1 MRAPENRVPEPKET
15 AVAKAAAS
23 ASTAAGAKSAAAA
36 LDPLDLFDMR
46 AALTDE
52 ERLVQ
57 ESVARLVD
65 GEVLPV
71 IQRCFEEHRF
81 PKELIPKLAS
91 LGLLGSSIEGYE
103 CAGLNAICYGLICQ
117 ELERGDSG
125 IRSFVSVQSSLCM
138 YPIWAFGS
146 EEQKRKYLPGMAR
159 GELIGCF
166 GLTEPHGGSDPAN
179 MKTHAK
185 KRGTDWVLNG
195 SKMWITNGAIAD
207 VAVVWAMTPDGIRGF
222 LVEKGT
228 PGFSAPEIQHKFSL
242 RASIT
247 ASLFFDNV
255 VVPAERVLPGV
266 VGLKGP
272 LSCLTQARYGIAW
285 GVIGAAQACLK
296 QLLDYTATRT
306 LFGRPLSHNQTIQ
319 VRLADMARRI
329 TTAQLLALQLG
340 RMKDAGTMQPAHVSL
355 AKWNNC
361 RMALDI
367 ARDCRDMLGGAGIS
381 AEYSPIRH
389 MLNLESVITYEGTET
404 IHQLTIGREL
414 TGFNAF

>member
-1 MRAPENRVPEPKET
+1 MA
-15 AVAKAAAS
+15 
-23 ASTAAGAKSAAAA
+23 TAAGTAKPAAAI
-36 LDPLDLFDMR
+36 DPLDLYAVR
-46 AALTDE
+46 SALSEE

-65 GEVLPV
+65 TEVLPV
-71 IQRCFEEHRF
+71 IQQCFEQHRF
-81 PKELIPKLAS
+81 PHELVPKLAA

-103 CAGLNAICYGLICQ
+103 CAGLNGVSYGLICQ

-138 YPIWAFGS
+138 YPIYAFGS
-146 EEQKRKYLPGMAR
+146 AEQKQRYLPRMAR

-185 KRGTDWVLNG
+185 RRGGDWVLNG
-195 SKMWITNGAIAD
+195 AKMWITNGSIAGL
-207 VAVVWAMTPDGIRGF
+207 AVVWAMTPDGIRGF
-222 LVEKGT
+222 LVEKDS
-228 PGFSAPEIQHKFSL
+228 PGFAAREIEHKFSL
-242 RASIT
+242 RASVT
-247 ASLFFDNV
+247 AGLFFDNV
-255 VVPAERVLPGV
+255 VVPDSQVLPGV

-272 LSCLTQARYGIAW
+272 LSCLTQARYGISW
-285 GVIGAAQACLK
+285 GVIGAAQACLRS
-296 QLLDYTATRT
+296 LLDYSATRI
-306 LFGRPLSHNQTIQ
+306 LFGRPLAANQTIQ
-319 VRLADMARRI
+319 LRLADMARRI

-340 RMKDAGTMQPAHVSL
+340 RMKDAGTLQPAHVSL

-381 AEYSPIRH
+381 AEYPPIRH

-414 TGFNAF
+414 TGINAF

>member
-1 MRAPENRVPEPKET
+1 MPLN
-15 AVAKAAAS
+15 
-23 ASTAAGAKSAAAA
+23 
-36 LDPLDLFDMR
+36 PLDLYDVSG
-46 AALTDE
+46 ALTE
-52 ERLVQ
+52 EDRMVR
-57 ESVARLVD
+57 ESVGRLVD
-65 GEVLPV
+65 DRVLPI
-71 IQRCFEEHRF
+71 IQECFEEHRF
-81 PKELIPKLAS
+81 PRELIPELAS
-91 LGLLGSSIEGYE
+91 LGLLGSSLEGYG
-103 CAGLNAICYGLICQ
+103 CAGLNGISYGLICQ

-138 YPIWAFGS
+138 YPIHAYGS
-146 EEQKRKYLPGMAR
+146 EEQKQKYLPGMAR
-159 GELIGCF
+159 GEIIGCF

-185 KRGTDWVLNG
+185 RRGKDWVLNG

-207 VAVVWAMTPDGIRGF
+207 LAVVWALTEEGIRGF
-222 LVEKGT
+222 IVEKGT
-228 PGFSAPEIQHKFSL
+228 PGFAAPEIERKFSL
-242 RASIT
+242 RASVT
-247 ASLFFDNV
+247 SALFFDNV
-255 VVPAERVLPGV
+255 TVPESNVLPGV

-285 GVIGAAQACLK
+285 GVIGAAQACLA
-296 QLLDYTATRT
+296 QLLDYSKTRV
-306 LFGRPLSHNQTIQ
+306 LFGRPLAQNQAIQ
-319 VRLADMARRI
+319 IRLADMARRI

-340 RMKDAGTMQPAHVSL
+340 RLKDEGRMQPSHVSL

-381 AEYSPIRH
+381 AEYVPVRH

-414 TGFNAF
+414 TGHNAF

>member
-1 MRAPENRVPEPKET
+1 MSLN
-15 AVAKAAAS
+15 
-23 ASTAAGAKSAAAA
+23 
-36 LDPLDLFDMR
+36 PLDLYDV
-46 AALTDE
+46 AGALSEE

-57 ESVARLVD
+57 ESVGRLVD
-65 GEVLPV
+65 DKVLPI
-71 IQRCFEEHRF
+71 IQECFEEHRF
-81 PKELIPKLAS
+81 PKELIPELAA
-91 LGLLGSSIEGYE
+91 LGLLGSSLEGYG
-103 CAGLNAICYGLICQ
+103 CAGLNGISYGLICQ

-138 YPIWAFGS
+138 YPIHAFGS
-146 EEQKRKYLPGMAR
+146 EEQKQRYLPGMAR
-159 GELIGCF
+159 GEVIGCF

-185 KRGTDWVLNG
+185 RRGKDWVLNG

-207 VAVVWAMTPDGIRGF
+207 LAVVWAMTEEGIRGF
-222 LVEKGT
+222 IVEKDT
-228 PGFSAPEIQHKFSL
+228 PGFAAPEIERKFSL
-242 RASIT
+242 RASVT
-247 ASLFFDNV
+247 SALFFDNV
-255 VVPAERVLPGV
+255 VVPEANVLPGV

-285 GVIGAAQACLK
+285 GVIGAAQACLA
-296 QLLDYTATRT
+296 QLLDYSKTRV
-306 LFGRPLSHNQTIQ
+306 LFGRPLAQNQTIQ

-340 RMKDAGTMQPAHVSL
+340 RLKDEGRMRPPHVSL

-381 AEYSPIRH
+381 AEYVPVRH

-414 TGFNAF
+414 TGHNAF

>member
-1 MRAPENRVPEPKET
+1 VAAHPKP
-15 AVAKAAAS
+15 AAAKA
-23 ASTAAGAKSAAAA
+23 GSAAI
-36 LDPLDLFDMR
+36 DPLDLFDVR
-46 AALTDE
+46 AALSEE

-57 ESVARLVD
+57 DSVARLVD
-65 GEVLPV
+65 AEVLPI
-71 IQRCFEEHRF
+71 IQKAFEEHHF
-81 PKELIPKLAS
+81 PRELVPKLAE
-91 LGLLGSSIEGYE
+91 LGLLGSSIHGYG
-103 CAGLNAICYGLICQ
+103 CAGLNAVCYGLICQ

-138 YPIWAFGS
+138 YPIHAFGS
-146 EEQKRKYLPGMAR
+146 EEQKQKYLPPMAR

-185 KRGTDWVLNG
+185 RRGSDWVLNG
-195 SKMWITNGAIAD
+195 AKMWITNGAIAD
-207 VAVVWAMTPDGIRGF
+207 VAVVWAMTEEGIRGF

-228 PGFSAPEIQHKFSL
+228 PGFAAPEIQHKFSL
-242 RASIT
+242 RASVT
-247 ASLFFDNV
+247 AALYFDNV

-272 LSCLTQARYGIAW
+272 LSCLTQARYGISW

-296 QLLDYTATRT
+296 QLLDYTQTRT
-306 LFGRPLSHNQTIQ
+306 LFGRPLAQNQTIQ
-319 VRLADMARRI
+319 VRLAQMARRI
-329 TTAQLLALQLG
+329 TTAQLLALQLA
-340 RMKDAGTMQPAHVSL
+340 RLKDAGTMQPAHVSL

-361 RMALDI
+361 RMAIEI

-381 AEYSPIRH
+381 AEFAPIRH

-404 IHQLTIGREL
+404 IHQLTIGRLL
-414 TGFNAF
+414 TGFSAF

>member
-1 MRAPENRVPEPKET
+1 MG
-15 AVAKAAAS
+15 KAAAS
-23 ASTAAGAKSAAAA
+23 ADTSAARPAAAA
-36 LDPLDLFDMR
+36 LDPLDLFNVR

-57 ESVARLVD
+57 DSVARLVD
-65 GEVLPV
+65 AEVLPI

-81 PKELIPKLAS
+81 PKELIPQLAS
-91 LGLLGSSIEGYE
+91 LGLLGSSIHGYE

-146 EEQKRKYLPGMAR
+146 EDQKRSFLPGMAR

-207 VAVVWAMTPDGIRGF
+207 VAVVWAQTAEGIRGF
-222 LVEKGT
+222 IVEKGAA
-228 PGFSAPEIQHKFSL
+228 GFSAPEIQHKFSL

-247 ASLFFDNV
+247 AALFFDNV
-255 VVPAERVLPGV
+255 VVPEERVLPGV

-296 QLLDYTATRT
+296 QLLEYSATRT
-306 LFGRPLSHNQTIQ
+306 LFGRPLAHNQTIQ

-340 RMKDAGTMQPAHVSL
+340 RMKDAGTLQPSQVSL

-381 AEYSPIRH
+381 AEYAPIRH

-414 TGFNAF
+414 TGVSAF